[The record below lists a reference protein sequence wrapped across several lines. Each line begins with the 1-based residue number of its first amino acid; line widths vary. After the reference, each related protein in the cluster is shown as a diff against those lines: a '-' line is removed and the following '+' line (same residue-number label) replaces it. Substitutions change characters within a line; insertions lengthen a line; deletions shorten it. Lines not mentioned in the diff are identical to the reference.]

1 MNHLVESENHLVE
14 PENHLVEPENHI
26 VELVESRK
34 PGEPRD

>member
-1 MNHLVESENHLVE
+1 MNHLVE